1 MYSIR
6 PQHALA
12 LAVLCSS
19 WFASFTSFVYAADN
33 LQKYPERP
41 IRMIM
46 PNAPGSANDTMGR
59 ILAAKLGEALGQQI
73 VVDNR
78 AGAGGILG
86 MEIGKN
92 SVPDG
97 YTLVS
102 PSTAATSIAPHI
114 QKKLPYDPV
123 KDYEFISLFA
133 VMPNILVLHPG
144 QPPKTVREFIDYAK
158 VMGNKLN
165 MASAGSGAQSHLSG
179 TALMVAA
186 GIESVHVPYKGGG
199 ASVAATVAGESQW
212 TFTPAAAVMSLI
224 RGNRL
229 RAIGHSLPKR
239 TALLGDLPAIA
250 ETLPGF
256 TYSGWYG
263 LSAPKNTPKPV
274 LDKIRN
280 TLLKVAATAEFK
292 ELISAQAA
300 EVVTNTPEEFRMFVI
315 DEIAMTGKAVRAA
328 GLKSE

>member
-1 MYSIR
+1 MKTVTRITSAI
-6 PQHALA
+6 
-12 LAVLCSS
+12 AVATLCGTPV
-19 WFASFTSFVYAADN
+19 AYAADAA
-33 LQKYPERP
+33 QKYPDRP

-86 MEIGKN
+86 MEIGKHSN
-92 SVPDG
+92 PDG

-133 VMPNILVLHPG
+133 VMPNILVVNPG
-144 QPPKTVREFIDYAK
+144 QPPKTVKEFIDYAK
-158 VMGNKLN
+158 SMGNKLN
-165 MASAGSGAQSHLSG
+165 MASAGTGAQSHLSG
-179 TALMVAA
+179 TAFMIAA

-224 RGNRL
+224 RSNRL
-229 RAIGHSLPKR
+229 RALGHSLPKR
-239 TALLGDLPAIA
+239 TPLLGEMPAIA

-263 LSAPKNTPKPV
+263 VTAPKNTPKPV
-274 LDKIRN
+274 LDKLRA
-280 TLLKVAATAEFK
+280 TMLKVAATPEFR
-292 ELISAQAA
+292 ELIALQAA
-300 EVVTNTPEEFRMFVI
+300 EVVTNTPEEFRKFVI
-315 DEIAMTGKAVRAA
+315 DDIAKTGKAVQAA
-328 GLKSE
+328 GLKAE

>member
-12 LAVLCSS
+12 LAVLSSS
-19 WFASFTSFVYAADN
+19 WFSSFASFVYAADS

-59 ILAAKLGEALGQQI
+59 ILAAKLGEALSQQI

-123 KDYEFISLFA
+123 KDYQFISLFA

-165 MASAGSGAQSHLSG
+165 MASAGSGAQGRRRLSG
-179 TALMVAA
+179 GHRRRRITMDIHAGGCSDVAD
-186 GIESVHVPYKGGG
+186 PR
-199 ASVAATVAGESQW
+199 QP
-212 TFTPAAAVMSLI
+212 FT
-224 RGNRL
+224 RNR
-229 RAIGHSLPKR
+229 PQ
-239 TALLGDLPAIA
+239 PA
-250 ETLPGF
+250 ETYPLAWRYAGHRRDLAGF
-256 TYSGWYG
+256 YLQRLVWPQRTEEH
-263 LSAPKNTPKPV
+263 PK
-274 LDKIRN
+274 
-280 TLLKVAATAEFK
+280 
-292 ELISAQAA
+292 
-300 EVVTNTPEEFRMFVI
+300 
-315 DEIAMTGKAVRAA
+315 TGAR
-328 GLKSE
+328 